1 MPSETTAEPWSGSSR
16 PQVPKVLDEPSHV
29 LPDDFAPAHLAASQG
44 GGGYAALTV
53 RLFVSYTGNGS
64 VRDVSVTL
72 DVPDCARCAAASF
85 VVPSVHGSSATPHVL
100 PVTFYVQTKCI
111 PMSTTVS
118 AVATYTTETGEP
130 RTSRV
135 SFALPLACVGR
146 LVPAIKS
153 STFKLTVD
161 TNKGPV
167 PLRPLFEDM
176 FSQPGVN
183 EVVVGGG
190 ASVNTVLSF
199 QYWARAPERASRVA
213 RLPERASLA
222 RPRPRASRASRAPPP
237 ERVSRGAPCARRA
250 PLSLSRLVAP
260 RAPVLRSRA
269 GTRPDARAGRGHA
282 DRRDDPRLE
291 ERRALPHPELEPAP
305 LWMITNEPTRLQEH

>member
-1 MPSETTAEPWSGSSR
+1 MAVKPAGVT
-16 PQVPKVLDEPSHV
+16 PKVSGYRNAKGKDAVGFDIEYAEYSVEFEGVTVWRRFAEFVALNNV
-29 LPDDFAPAHLAASQG
+29 LSQK
-44 GGGYAALTV
+44 LE
-53 RLFVSYTGNGS
+53 L
-64 VRDVSVTL
+64 
-72 DVPDCARCAAASF
+72 
-85 VVPSVHGSSATPHVL
+85 PHVL

-199 QYWARAPERASRVA
+199 QYWYADPSYDQCCDDTQLHVPYTAYTF
-213 RLPERASLA
+213 
-222 RPRPRASRASRAPPP
+222 
-237 ERVSRGAPCARRA
+237 
-250 PLSLSRLVAP
+250 LVA
-260 RAPVLRSRA
+260 
-269 GTRPDARAGRGHA
+269 GYTRDVRFGGATGPGW
-282 DRRDDPRLE
+282 
-291 ERRALPHPELEPAP
+291 ALACVE
-305 LWMITNEPTRLQEH
+305 INQ